1 MTFDERGHIT
11 PYELI
16 GTTLAELN
24 EVFSEEFPLSIT
36 RRLIFDEF
44 ATYVSDLQR
53 ELNVPIEVWINGS
66 FTTLTLNP
74 NDIDFVIFVDSQ
86 IASQHVEL
94 IRLYRAKRNQE
105 GSLTDGYFVETVPP
119 GHPDYRIYQFNRDD
133 RYRDFGFDRLNK
145 QKGILQLI
153 VNSNE

>member
-1 MTFDERGHIT
+1 M
-11 PYELI
+11 PCELI
-16 GTTLAELN
+16 KTTLAELN
-24 EVFSEEFPLSIT
+24 EVFSKGFPLSIT

-44 ATYVSDLQR
+44 ATYVADLQSG
-53 ELNVPIEVWINGS
+53 LNVPMEVWVNGS

-74 NDIDFVIFVDSQ
+74 NDIDFVIFVGSQ
-86 IASQHVEL
+86 IANQHVEL
-94 IRLYRAKRNQE
+94 IRFYRAKRGQE

-145 QKGILQLI
+145 QKGILQLV